1 MSKPLIRQRF
11 RFFRSTHIRS
21 KILISN
27 LLLISLMA
35 VSIGSLAIYAT
46 RYYTEVQTKDLTLQ
60 LVHQAS
66 DKIEY
71 RAKAFVGTSVEL
83 LMHEELRQMVAGGSG
98 EAASNDA
105 RNRMR
110 INALLSEFAHNN
122 PFLNAVLVRS
132 TDGVVYWWSG
142 ANGAAGQLSEREAA
156 DLASVA
162 ASLLAKAAPNLM
174 WADSPRGGDEMMFV
188 RDYIDV
194 DAVNRSS
201 GTLVFLLDSEYFWDL
216 DRQQSLIQQT
226 NMAILNDAGAFI
238 TGGTSPHLREAAD
251 RSSRLREG
259 GLAFA
264 DSRVRELGGES
275 YLVTQER
282 RSDGG
287 WTVVCLIPTSMLFGK
302 IRILQLVIAIVALGA
317 ILLSALVAVY
327 LSDST
332 TRGIKL
338 LERTMRRVEDGDF
351 GIRIQPLG
359 TDEAG
364 ILAIRFNAMLER
376 IEELITTVYKV
387 RLEKQQAEFSV
398 LLAQINPHFLYNTLG
413 TIRWYARMK
422 QQPELERMLASLIG
436 LLKSSV
442 RRTSETRTLGE
453 ELADIRSYIE
463 LQKIGYGDAFEVRYD
478 IGDELQTCG
487 VLYLTLQPLVENAIL
502 HGLEI
507 SKGGGCITIA
517 GRADGD
523 DVVLTVSDNGIGIPL
538 EKLASL
544 LEGPESRGGYPGLH
558 SIGVR
563 GVHERLR
570 LYYGEPYGL
579 SFRSAPGHGTEA
591 FVRMPRIQVTEG
603 AMTVAA
609 SDDRGR

>member
-83 LMHEELRQMVAGGSG
+83 LTDEELRRMIVDDS
-98 EAASNDA
+98 SDA
-105 RNRMR
+105 DATEERSRMR
-110 INALLSEFAHNN
+110 INALLSEFGHNH
-122 PFLNAVLVRS
+122 PYLKAVLVRS
-132 TDGVVYWWSG
+132 IDGEVYWWSG
-142 ANGAAGQLSEREAA
+142 MEGITGQMPEQEAA
-156 DLASVA
+156 DLASGA
-162 ASLLAKAAPNLM
+162 MALLEKARPAMM
-174 WADSPRGGDEMMFV
+174 WAASPRGGDEMMFA
-188 RDYIDV
+188 RDYIDIN
-194 DAVNRSS
+194 AVNRSY
-201 GTLVFLLDSEYFWDL
+201 GTIVFLLDSGYFWDL
-216 DRQQSLIQQT
+216 DRQQSLILQE
-226 NMAILNDAGAFI
+226 NMAILNNDGDFI
-238 TGGTSPHLREAAD
+238 TGGTSPQLREAAE
-251 RSSRLREG
+251 RSSRLRES

-264 DSRVRELGGES
+264 DSRVNELEGES

-282 RSDGG
+282 RADGG
-287 WTVVCLIPTSMLFGK
+287 WTVVCLIPSSKLFGK
-302 IRILQLVIAIVALGA
+302 IRILQLVIAIVAIGA

-359 TDEAG
+359 SDEAG
-364 ILAIRFNAMLER
+364 ILAIRFNAMLQR

-387 RLEKQQAEFSV
+387 RLEKQQAEFSA

-413 TIRWYARMK
+413 TIRWSARMK

-442 RRTSETRTLGE
+442 RRTGETRTIGE

-463 LQKIGYGDAFEVRYD
+463 LQKIGYGDAFDVRYD
-478 IGDELQTCG
+478 IDDELLGCG

-502 HGLEI
+502 HGLEM
-507 SKGGGCITIA
+507 SKGGGNITIK
-517 GRADGD
+517 GRADGS
-523 DVVLTVSDNGIGIPL
+523 DVVLKVTDNGIGIPP

-563 GVHERLR
+563 GVHERFR

-579 SFRSAPGHGTEA
+579 SFRSEPGQGTEA
-591 FVRMPRIQVTEG
+591 IVRMPRIQVTEG

>member
-83 LMHEELRQMVAGGSG
+83 LMHEELRRMIVSGSDEAG
-98 EAASNDA
+98 ANMA

-110 INALLSEFAHNN
+110 INALLSEFAHNH
-122 PFLNAVLVRS
+122 PYLNAVLVRS
-132 TDGVVYWWSG
+132 ADGDLFWWSVADG
-142 ANGAAGQLSEREAA
+142 AVVQMTEPDAVKLAAEAV
-156 DLASVA
+156 ST
-162 ASLLAKAAPNLM
+162 LAKNSPNLM
-174 WADSPRGGDEMMFV
+174 WTSSPRGGDEMMFA

-194 DAVNRSS
+194 EAVNRSY
-201 GTLVFLLDSEYFWDL
+201 GTFVFLLDSGYFWDL
-216 DRQQSLIQQT
+216 DRQQSLILQE
-226 NMAILNDAGAFI
+226 NMAILSEAGAFI
-238 TGGTSPHLREAAD
+238 TGGTSVQLREAAE
-251 RSSRLREG
+251 RSSRLRES

-264 DSRVRELGGES
+264 DSRVSELGGES

-282 RSDGG
+282 RVDGG
-287 WTVVCLIPTSMLFGK
+287 WTVVCLIPASLLFGK
-302 IRILQLVIAIVALGA
+302 IRILQLVIAVVALGA

-359 TDEAG
+359 SDEAG
-364 ILAIRFNAMLER
+364 ILAVRFNAMLER

-442 RRTSETRTLGE
+442 RRTGEARKLEE

-463 LQKIGYGDAFEVRYD
+463 LQKIGYGDAFDVRYEVGED
-478 IGDELQTCG
+478 LLPCG

-502 HGLEI
+502 HGIEM
-507 SKGGGCITIA
+507 SKGGGVITIG

-523 DVVLTVSDNGIGIPL
+523 DIVLTVADNGIGITP

-544 LEGPESRGGYPGLH
+544 LDGPESRGGYPGLH

-563 GVHERLR
+563 GVHERIR

-579 SFRSAPGHGTEA
+579 SFRSEPGQGTEA
-591 FVRMPRIQVTEG
+591 IVRMPRIIATEG